1 MICLYLGQIKQR
13 KVDDLAAMQNIK
25 WRLSLVALILCTM
38 LGSSCVQSNNSPVI
52 NKLQP
57 QKDTVTPSGSC
68 IMVSV
73 ASDADGDIL
82 TYTWS
87 ATEGTFSGAGPV
99 VTWKAPHTP
108 GTYTIIVK
116 VTDGRGGKATR
127 QLTMKVQVNQ
137 PPVVESLTAEPPVVK
152 QGESTTIV
160 CVASDPDGDELS
172 YQWVATKGNISGQG
186 STVIWT
192 GPDKCGNYIITVTA
206 TDGKDGEASRKLT
219 IEVKKPG

>member
-1 MICLYLGQIKQR
+1 
-13 KVDDLAAMQNIK
+13 
-25 WRLSLVALILCTM
+25 M

-99 VTWKAPHTP
+99 VTWQAPHTP
-108 GTYTIIVK
+108 GAYTIIVK
-116 VTDGRGGKATR
+116 VTDGRGGEATR
-127 QLTMKVQVNQ
+127 QLTMEVKVNQ
-137 PPVVESLTAEPPVVK
+137 PPVIESLTAEPPVVK
-152 QGESTTIV
+152 QGKSTTIE
-160 CVASDPDGDELS
+160 CVASDPDDDKLS

-186 STVIWT
+186 SIVTWT
-192 GPDKCGNYIITVTA
+192 APTTCGNYVITVTVVDSGGNEV
-206 TDGKDGEASRKLT
+206 TEELT